1 MKVSMKME
9 KVTKNTVRFV
19 EEVASET
26 DAPAIGTIYVPKATL
41 SAIKWKEGMP
51 LYVDVSIQKPT
62 TKKSSGAGQVRG
74 KNEKV

>member
-9 KVTKNTVRFV
+9 KVTKNTVRFT
-19 EEVASET
+19 EEVANET

-41 SAIKWKEGMP
+41 SAIKWKDGMP
-51 LYVDVSIQKPT
+51 LYVDISIQKPA
-62 TKKSSGAGQVRG
+62 TKKSSGAGQVR

>member
-19 EEVASET
+19 EEVTNET
-26 DAPAIGTIYVPKATL
+26 DAPFIGTIYVPKATL

-51 LYVDVSIQKPT
+51 LYVDVSIQKPA
-62 TKKSSGAGQVRG
+62 TKKSSGAGQVR

>member
-51 LYVDVSIQKPT
+51 LYVDVSIQKPA
-62 TKKSSGAGQVRG
+62 TKKSSGAGQVR